1 MRILT
6 LFLIGAISQ
15 NALAKTQ
22 FQVFVSFSMPNRLL
36 EETVRDAAHHGIP
49 VILNGFVNDSMRETA
64 VKIFEL
70 SKKIPDCS
78 MQIDPT
84 AFERYGIKQVPAFV
98 ADNQK
103 TFDVVF
109 GNVTIERAMDEMAQ
123 FGDAVKGGS

>member
-6 LFLIGAISQ
+6 LFLIC
-15 NALAKTQ
+15 ALTQSASAKTE
-22 FQVFVSFSMPNRLL
+22 FQVFLSFSMPNSLF
-36 EETVRDAAHHGIP
+36 EETVRDAALHGIP
-49 VILNGFVNDSMRETA
+49 VILNGLVNDSMRETA

-70 SKKIPDCS
+70 SKKIPDLT

-84 AFERYGIKQVPAFV
+84 AFERYGITQVPAFV

-109 GNVTIERAMDEMAQ
+109 GNVTIERAMDEVTR
-123 FGDAVKGGS
+123 FGDTTKAGS